1 MARGPV
7 RRLGLM
13 DTTETI
19 QPGASPDGV
28 GSPVAASGEAGT
40 PVVSESSSG
49 VGGAGAATPGRKR
62 SKARRRKPSRRRVSR
77 VAPAEPE
84 ARALAAEKAIR
95 ERAEEA
101 ADEIDGTEALP
112 DSATGAPADA
122 ETDAAGPSPEE
133 IQAFA
138 DASEPVIRVGLKGL
152 ALALRGRFP
161 SAADRIAQAAPVY
174 ASRLAGTVGLRL
186 AGLLGAKVGIAAI
199 VAEFAE
205 AFIDDRLAVRPGEG

>member
-1 MARGPV
+1 
-7 RRLGLM
+7 M

-28 GSPVAASGEAGT
+28 GSPVAASGEAGI

-84 ARALAAEKAIR
+84 ARAEAAAKAIR
-95 ERAEEA
+95 ERAAE
-101 ADEIDGTEALP
+101 TEADPLNDP
-112 DSATGAPADA
+112 QDTPGSGTGEAGDP
-122 ETDAAGPSPEE
+122 ETDAPAVSPEE
-133 IQAFA
+133 LQAFA

-186 AGLLGAKVGIAAI
+186 AGLLGAKIGIAAI